1 MKKILFLFALFLSVP
16 VVAQETIS
24 LPSTFDENQM
34 IVKRKD
40 ANGNFV
46 PVNQI
51 KIDLDNQPALKAEE
65 KNLQGVKLKIKES
78 VQNSEKKIPAQVNE
92 QAEQKL
98 PNENT
103 LQPPTEQ
110 KRVRRLRAREKDYG
124 MPKTT
129 FGSSALQEAEMFS
142 GVTFDTSTMEET
154 VKEFK
159 RESTFFEECDS
170 DDPECKT
177 YELDEEGQVI
187 F

>member
-34 IVKRKD
+34 IVKKKD
-40 ANGNFV
+40 ENGNFV

-51 KIDLDNQPALKAEE
+51 KIDLEDMSTFKTKEE
-65 KNLQGVKLKIKES
+65 NLQGVKLKIKES
-78 VQNSEKKIPAQVNE
+78 VQDAEKTE
-92 QAEQKL
+92 QAEL

-103 LQPPTEQ
+103 LQPLTEQ
-110 KRVRRLRAREKDYG
+110 KRVRKFRAREKDYG
-124 MPKTT
+124 LPKTT
-129 FGSSALQEAEMFS
+129 FGDEALQEATTFS
-142 GVTFDTSTMEET
+142 GVTFDTSTMKET

-177 YELDEEGQVI
+177 YEVDEEGQVV